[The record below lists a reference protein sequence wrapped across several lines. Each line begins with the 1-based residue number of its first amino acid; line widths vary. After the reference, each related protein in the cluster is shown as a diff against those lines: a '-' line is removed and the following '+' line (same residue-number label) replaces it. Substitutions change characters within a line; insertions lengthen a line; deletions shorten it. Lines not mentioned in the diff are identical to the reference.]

1 MRGFDLSS
9 TRISVVVCTYNRA
22 RLLVGVLQSLCE
34 QTLAASQYEVIV
46 VDNKS
51 EDNTHAVTEKFCSLY
66 PNVRYCFE
74 TKQGLS
80 HARNLGWKES
90 KGDYVAYIDDDC
102 KVPEH
107 FLAVAE
113 DIIEQ
118 VFPVVFGGPS
128 YAFYDT
134 PKPCWY
140 KDFYGSHEPYKESR
154 TLNEKECV
162 NIYGMNMFFRR
173 SVLQAMGGFDPR
185 FGMSGKKIAYGE
197 ETVLLKLIYDAM
209 PDQVIYYEPKL
220 YVYHLVPAKKM
231 AMRWLVG
238 SYFAHGRYSIYC
250 SDSVFGR
257 VPSESGGRLQLLQRA
272 LRTTRAL
279 VEDLAISLLQRD
291 QKRYPYV
298 QNYLMERVF
307 RHLHR
312 LGMLYE
318 QYLQIKQ
325 KP

>member
-1 MRGFDLSS
+1 MRNFESS
-9 TRISVVVCTYNRA
+9 SPKISVVVCTYNRA
-22 RLLVGVLQSLCE
+22 GLLVGALQSLCE

-80 HARNLGWKES
+80 HARNLGWQES
-90 KGDYVAYIDDDC
+90 KGEYVAYIDDDC

-128 YAFYDT
+128 YAFYDI
-134 PKPCWY
+134 PKPRWY
-140 KDFYGSHEPYKESR
+140 KDSYGSHEPYKEAR
-154 TLNEKECV
+154 TLDKKECV

-185 FGMSGKKIAYGE
+185 FGMSGKKIAYSE
-197 ETVLLKLIYDAM
+197 ETVMLKLIYDAM
-209 PDQVIYYEPKL
+209 PDQVIYYDPKL

-231 AMRWLVG
+231 TLRWLVG
-238 SYFAHGRYSIYC
+238 SCFVHGRYSYYY
-250 SDSVFGR
+250 SDLVFR
-257 VPSESGGRLQLLQRA
+257 RDKSEPVGRLQLLQRA

-279 VEDLAISLLQRD
+279 VALARSLFHRD
-291 QKRYPYV
+291 QKRYPYI
-298 QNYLMERVF
+298 QNYFIERVF
-307 RHLHR
+307 QHLYG
-312 LGMLYE
+312 LGMLYD

>member
-1 MRGFDLSS
+1 MRNFESS
-9 TRISVVVCTYNRA
+9 SPKISVVVCTYNRA
-22 RLLVGVLQSLCE
+22 GLLVGALQSLCE

-80 HARNLGWKES
+80 HARNLGWQES
-90 KGDYVAYIDDDC
+90 KGEYVAYIDDDC

-128 YAFYDT
+128 YAFYDI
-134 PKPCWY
+134 PKPRWY
-140 KDFYGSHEPYKESR
+140 KDSYGSHEPYKEAR
-154 TLNEKECV
+154 TLNKKECV

-185 FGMSGKKIAYGE
+185 FGMSGKKIAYSE

-220 YVYHLVPAKKM
+220 YVYHLVRAKKM
-231 AMRWLVG
+231 TMLRI
-238 SYFAHGRYSIYC
+238 GRERFVRSRYT
-250 SDSVFGR
+250 F
-257 VPSESGGRLQLLQRA
+257 RLFNNDVYPAVSRIHLLKQTVKIVIA
-272 LRTTRAL
+272 FFLDITRGIFKR
-279 VEDLAISLLQRD
+279 DCLQ
-291 QKRYPYV
+291 YPYI
-298 QNYLMERVF
+298 QNYLYEHTF
-307 RHLHR
+307 QHLKR
-312 LGMLYE
+312 LGRIYE
-318 QYLQIKQ
+318 MYRQRKQ
-325 KP
+325 QQ

>member
-1 MRGFDLSS
+1 MRNFESS
-9 TRISVVVCTYNRA
+9 SPKISVVVCTYNRA
-22 RLLVGVLQSLCE
+22 GLLVGALQSLCE

-51 EDNTHAVTEKFCSLY
+51 EDNTHAVTGKFCSLY

-80 HARNLGWKES
+80 HARNLGWQES
-90 KGDYVAYIDDDC
+90 KGEYVAYIDDDC
-102 KVPEH
+102 KVPKH
-107 FLAVAE
+107 FLAVAG

-140 KDFYGSHEPYKESR
+140 KDAYGSHEPYKEAR

-185 FGMSGKKIAYGE
+185 FGMSGKKIAYSE
-197 ETVLLKLIYDAM
+197 ETVLLKLIYHAM

-220 YVYHLVPAKKM
+220 YVYHLVHAKKM
-231 AMRWLVG
+231 TMLRIMRERFVRSGYTYRVLHDDIPPAV
-238 SYFAHGRYSIYC
+238 SRFYLLKQAATILFAFTLDFMRG
-250 SDSVFGR
+250 VF
-257 VPSESGGRLQLLQRA
+257 
-272 LRTTRAL
+272 
-279 VEDLAISLLQRD
+279 
-291 QKRYPYV
+291 KRNHKQYPYI
-298 QNYLMERVF
+298 QNYLYEHTF
-307 RHLHR
+307 QHLKR
-312 LGMLYE
+312 LGRIYE
-318 QYLQIKQ
+318 IYLHGKQ
-325 KP
+325 QA